1 MWKRIL
7 RSLALTL
14 AVSSALAQIRLP
26 AAPPLSQSL
35 AILDRQV
42 DDIASRTLSA
52 LSEVRKR
59 EVDQLIRNNRR
70 RIDTDPHGNPIVRNE
85 VLAWSPTEEALAHAR
100 SLGFGITR
108 EQSIESLQ
116 VRVVVLSAPNG
127 VATRKA
133 LKVLREGDPGGSYD
147 FNHIY
152 WGSAAQITP
161 IAGTANARS
170 AGGQSSDAAG
180 EPIRIGLLD
189 TGINLHHP
197 ALDSAR
203 IVQWGC
209 DGKPVPAAHG
219 TAIASILIGRA
230 SGFRGVEPGAELYSA
245 DVYCGQPVGGA
256 VDSIVASL
264 GWLVGQ
270 NIPVIN
276 VSLVG
281 PANFLLEHTIA
292 ALSARGFLIVAAV
305 GNDGPAAPPLYPASY
320 PGVVGVTAVDARQHV
335 LIEAAHGPQVM
346 FAAPG
351 ADMAAANDDDG
362 YISVRGTSF
371 ASPIV
376 AALLA
381 SRINAPDPGQVSAAI
396 DALAKTAT
404 ELGSP
409 GRDFTYGIGLV
420 GAEYRIDAANLIHR

>member
-1 MWKRIL
+1 
-7 RSLALTL
+7 
-14 AVSSALAQIRLP
+14 
-26 AAPPLSQSL
+26 
-35 AILDRQV
+35 
-42 DDIASRTLSA
+42 
-52 LSEVRKR
+52 
-59 EVDQLIRNNRR
+59 
-70 RIDTDPHGNPIVRNE
+70 
-85 VLAWSPTEEALAHAR
+85 
-100 SLGFGITR
+100 LGFVITR
-108 EQSIESLQ
+108 EQAIESLHVQ
-116 VRVVVLSAPNG
+116 VVVLGAPNG

-133 LKVLREGDPGGSYD
+133 LKMLREGDSDGSYD

-152 WGSAAQITP
+152 LQSAAQVTP
-161 IAGTANARS
+161 GGSGATAPSTGVPAS
-170 AGGQSSDAAG
+170 GAAD
-180 EPIRIGLLD
+180 EHIRIGLLD

-209 DGKPVPAAHG
+209 DGKPVAAAHG

-230 SGFRGVEPGAELYSA
+230 PDFRGVQPGAELYSA
-245 DVYCGQPVGGA
+245 DVYCGQPIGGA
-256 VDSIVASL
+256 ADSIVAAL

-281 PANFLLEHTIA
+281 PANFPLEHTIA

-320 PGVVGVTAVDARQHV
+320 PRVVGVTAVDARQHV

-346 FAAPG
+346 FASPG
-351 ADMAAANDDDG
+351 ADMAAANGETG
-362 YISVRGTSF
+362 YSSVRGTSF

-381 SRINAPDPGQVSAAI
+381 GRINAPDPGQVTAAI
-396 DALAKTAT
+396 DALSKTAID
-404 ELGSP
+404 LGSP
-409 GRDFTYGIGLV
+409 GRDLTYGFGLV
-420 GAEYRIDAANLIHR
+420 GAEYRMEPANFIHR